1 MPCRL
6 HGHGSAE
13 TEQKYFGVKL
23 QQSLLNPAKEG
34 PRVSKKRFGERQVIG
49 SNVTLGH
56 GLQVRHH
63 QLGRA
68 LCLPL
73 PPESEISPT
82 LTGMWPNAPRI
93 PVDTAWNRPG
103 LSPKAR
109 PSPARASSSPARPDI
124 RLDRAQGSGLGN
136 LRPAEARQ
144 ARAWLCIRQAESLV
158 LGKLSGAG
166 LSLAECHLLPNRIFS
181 DLLQDQASA
190 SAGMTPPTG
199 RVLNQPQTMQEI
211 HLHPLFKQVS

>member
-1 MPCRL
+1 M
-6 HGHGSAE
+6 
-13 TEQKYFGVKL
+13 
-23 QQSLLNPAKEG
+23 
-34 PRVSKKRFGERQVIG
+34 PRVLDSSTNILYKKARDPRLYGDVGARKDWRGQVDELDSK
-49 SNVTLGH
+49 
-56 GLQVRHH
+56 RH
-63 QLGRA
+63 
-68 LCLPL
+68 
-73 PPESEISPT
+73 E
-82 LTGMWPNAPRI
+82 
-93 PVDTAWNRPG
+93 RPG

-199 RVLNQPQTMQEI
+199 RVLEPGLEAWAGLDAGSGSGSGNVKPKPAKAQPKPG
-211 HLHPLFKQVS
+211 LLGPARP